1 MTEKHLWILVISM
14 LVSAFFASTLS
25 LGWISAIITLVIAVC
40 YAFFEKSRKPE
51 TSAKDMSFYVYIALA
66 GTMAMNVLVN

>member
-1 MTEKHLWILVISM
+1 M
-14 LVSAFFASTLS
+14 
-25 LGWISAIITLVIAVC
+25 GWISAVITLVIAVC

-51 TSAKDMSFYVYIALA
+51 TSAKDMSFYVYVALA

>member
-1 MTEKHLWILVISM
+1 MTEKNLWILVISM
-14 LVSAFFASTLS
+14 LASVFFASTLS
-25 LGWISAIITLVIAVC
+25 LGWISAIITLMIAVC

-51 TSAKDMSFYVYIALA
+51 TSAKDMSFYVYVALA

>member
-1 MTEKHLWILVISM
+1 MTEKHLWILIISM

-25 LGWISAIITLVIAVC
+25 LGWISAIMALVIAVC

-51 TSAKDMSFYVYIALA
+51 TSGKDMSFYVYVALA